1 MEYNGMCKSRLT
13 AENIRCIE
21 AVLAKDERVELV
33 PNRKTGTVKVLLVKR
48 EEVK

>member
-1 MEYNGMCKSRLT
+1 MAYSVPCNTRLT
-13 AENIRCIE
+13 ADNIRCIE

-33 PNRKTGTVKVLLVKR
+33 PNRKTGQVKVLMVKR